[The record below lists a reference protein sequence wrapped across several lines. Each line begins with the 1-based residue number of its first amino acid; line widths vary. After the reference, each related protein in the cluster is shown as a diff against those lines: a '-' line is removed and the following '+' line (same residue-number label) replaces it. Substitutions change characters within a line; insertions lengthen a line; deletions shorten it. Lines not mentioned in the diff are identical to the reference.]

1 LTEAESAR
9 RPRWLALLPGLLA
22 ASLGLWL
29 IVRPFASLAL
39 FLSVIAAGLAI
50 TGVSKLTDD
59 QPTVISRALGA
70 VWIALGITVRAWPDL
85 TVRWLTLIVAG
96 YLIVDGM
103 GDIWDGVRARTDQR
117 LASIVMGV
125 ATVMFGVLALTWRDV
140 TVLVVALVF
149 AVRLVAFG
157 IGRVV
162 NTLLARPKSEGE
174 APPGPLRRWAKAIGS
189 VGALVLAGVLALV
202 SSALNDGRPVV
213 DEFYA
218 APGSVPDEPGA
229 LLRQESFDRGIPD
242 DAVAWRIL
250 YTTTRD
256 EGRPALASAIVVAPH
271 RDTDGPRPVIAWAHG
286 TTGVAEPCAP
296 SVLEGT
302 FSTGAFFTV
311 EEVVDEGWVLVA
323 TDYVGLGTEG
333 PHPYLIGQGQGRSVL
348 DAVRAARRMEG
359 LDLDDRTVVWG
370 HSQGG
375 HAALWTG
382 SLGPSYAPDVN
393 LIGVAA
399 LAPAADVIGLMGNLP
414 TVTGGNIFAAY
425 AISAYSKAYEDVRIA
440 DYVVPGGQLTVE
452 EIASRCL
459 SEPAVFTSLLSSLAI
474 RFAVFDEDLTD
485 GPLAQR
491 LVANTPPFTVEAPL
505 LLAQGGADSLIEA
518 DVQDRYVE
526 SMCSAG
532 RQVDYRTYEGMDH
545 VPLVEPDSPLIPEL
559 FEWTHARL
567 NGENPFSTC

>member
-1 LTEAESAR
+1 MTRVESRAR
-9 RPRWLALLPGLLA
+9 ARWLRLLLGLLV

-29 IVRPFASLAL
+29 IVRPFESLAL
-39 FLSVIAAGLAI
+39 FLFVIALGLGV
-50 TGVSKLTDD
+50 TGLSKLTDD
-59 QPTVISRALGA
+59 EVTAMARVLGA
-70 VWIALGITVRAWPDL
+70 AWIVLGITVLVWPDL

-96 YLIVDGM
+96 YLIVDGL
-103 GDIWDGVRARTDQR
+103 GDIWDGIRARIDQR
-117 LASIVMGV
+117 AAAVVLGV
-125 ATVMFGVLALTWRDV
+125 ATVVFGVLALTWRDV

-157 IGRVV
+157 VGRVV
-162 NTLLARPKSEGE
+162 DTLLSRPKSESE
-174 APPGPLRRWAKAIGS
+174 APPGRLRRWARA
-189 VGALVLAGVLALV
+189 VRAVAALVLAGALALI

-218 APGSVPDEPGA
+218 APAGVPDRPGA
-229 LLRQESFDRGIPD
+229 LVGQESFDRGIPD

-256 EGRPALASAIVVAPH
+256 EGEPALASAIVVAPG
-271 RDTDGPRPVIAWAHG
+271 RDADGPRPVIAWAHG

-323 TDYVGLGTEG
+323 TDYVGLGTEP
-333 PHPYLIGQGQGRSVL
+333 PHPYLIGKGEGRSVL

-382 SLGPSYAPDVN
+382 ALGPSYAPDVN
-393 LIGVAA
+393 VIGVAA
-399 LAPAADVIGLMGNLP
+399 LAPAADVIGLVGNLP

-425 AISAYSKAYEDVRIA
+425 AISAYSAVYEDVRIA

-459 SEPAVFTSLLSSLAI
+459 AEPAVFTSLLSSLAI
-474 RFAVFDEDLTD
+474 RFSVFDEELTE
-485 GPLAQR
+485 GALAQR
-491 LVANTPPFTVEAPL
+491 FVANVPPFTVEAPL
-505 LLAQGGADSLIEA
+505 LLGQGAADSLIEVE
-518 DVQDRYVE
+518 VQDLYVE

-532 RQVDYRTYEGMDH
+532 LQVDYRTYQGVDH

-559 FEWTHARL
+559 FEWTQARL
-567 NGENPFSTC
+567 DGEDPISTC